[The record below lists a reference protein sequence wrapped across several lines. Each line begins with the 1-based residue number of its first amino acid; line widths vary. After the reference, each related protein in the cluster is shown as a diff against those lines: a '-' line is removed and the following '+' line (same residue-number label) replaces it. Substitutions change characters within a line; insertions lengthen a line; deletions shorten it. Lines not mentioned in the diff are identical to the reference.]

1 MDSVALSA
9 APAGARPDQD
19 GFSLIELLCG
29 IAVAVILI
37 CGAMVGVAQHQAQRR
52 VHGEQILAM
61 CACRNTMEML
71 RSVDITALPGY
82 DNQGF
87 DVPGQN
93 GQAHGLDPLA
103 GDPDGLP
110 GEIHVVVARNNAG
123 VINDTVGV
131 PQTNASGTLYLVTA
145 RVRWRGATR
154 GGDFQMQ
161 CLMGERK

>member
-1 MDSVALSA
+1 MDSVARST
-9 APAGARPDQD
+9 APAGARPGQD

-52 VHGEQILAM
+52 VHTEQVLAM
-61 CACRNTMEML
+61 SACRNTMELL
-71 RSVDITALPGY
+71 RSVDIAALPGY
-82 DNQGF
+82 NNTGF

-93 GQAHGLDPLA
+93 GQAHGLDALQ
-103 GDPDGLP
+103 GDLDGLP
-110 GEIHVVVARNNAG
+110 GEITVVVATDP
-123 VINDTVGV
+123 VTHL
-131 PQTNASGTLYLVTA
+131 PMTNAWSTLYQVTT

-154 GGDFQMQ
+154 KGDFQMQ